1 MSLTTMKMYLK
12 SLSAGLLIAVL
23 AGPAA
28 GEQSYNN
35 PSLNENFRNGSTLIE
50 YELYDEAI
58 RYLKKAETEEPKNAD
73 VKNLIAFSYRKLAQ
87 YRLAYQYY
95 QQALTL
101 DPKHKGAHE
110 YLGELYVN
118 IKRLDKAEEQL
129 AVLQKLCTKACEEY
143 KRLHKA
149 IEDYKRSAAAIGAP
163 DSDLSM
169 ILD

>member
-28 GEQSYNN
+28 GERSYND

-50 YELYDEAI
+50 YEMYDEAI
-58 RYLKKAETEEPKNAD
+58 RYLKKAETEEPQNAD
-73 VKNLIAFSYRKLAQ
+73 VKNLIAYSYRKLGQ
-87 YRLAYQYY
+87 YRVAYQYY
-95 QQALTL
+95 QQALKL
-101 DPKHKGAHE
+101 DPNHKGAHE

-118 IKRLDKAEEQL
+118 IRRLDKAQEQL
-129 AVLQKLCTKACEEY
+129 AVLQKLCTTACEEY

-149 IEDYKRSAAAIGAP
+149 IEDYKQSSAATAAP
-163 DSDLSM
+163 ESDLTM
-169 ILD
+169 VLE